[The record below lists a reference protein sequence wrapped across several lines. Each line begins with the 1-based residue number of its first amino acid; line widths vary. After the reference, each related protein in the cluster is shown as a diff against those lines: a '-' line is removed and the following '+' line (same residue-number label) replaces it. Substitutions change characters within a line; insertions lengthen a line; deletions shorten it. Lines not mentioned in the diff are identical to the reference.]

1 MEERILGEIKKA
13 KENLRGVVKMTP
25 LQLSE
30 RLSKKYQADIY
41 LKREDWQKVRSFK
54 IRGAYNKI
62 SQLTDRER
70 KRGVVTASAG
80 NHAQGVAFSCS
91 YLKIRGVIFMP
102 KTTPLQKIHRVR
114 YFGGGY
120 VKVILEGEN
129 YDQASYLAKEY
140 ARKTKAIYIHAF
152 DDEKVIAG
160 QATIGEE
167 IFDQLEGNIDYVIV
181 PIGGG
186 GLIAGIALS
195 LKAKN
200 KKIQLIGV
208 ESKGTQSM
216 NLALKNKS
224 IISLKAVDAFCDG
237 IAVKKVGNLTYKLCQ
252 KYVDQTYVV
261 DEGKIALEMIDLF
274 QNEGIVVEPSAATTI
289 AVLDDLKEQIKR
301 KNVVCVI
308 SGGNFDLLR
317 YPEILEKSLV
327 YQGLK
332 HYFLI
337 EFAQRPGQLKK
348 FVNHVLGPND
358 DIVLF
363 EYIKK
368 NNKEKGPALVGIEL
382 KRKQDYEKIITNLEK
397 YQFSYQVISSND
409 LLYKYLIL

>member
-1 MEERILGEIKKA
+1 
-13 KENLRGVVKMTP
+13 
-25 LQLSE
+25 
-30 RLSKKYQADIY
+30 
-41 LKREDWQKVRSFK
+41 
-54 IRGAYNKI
+54 
-62 SQLTDRER
+62 
-70 KRGVVTASAG
+70 
-80 NHAQGVAFSCS
+80 
-91 YLKIRGVIFMP
+91 MP
-102 KTTPLQKIHRVR
+102 KTTPLQKINRVK
-114 YFGGGY
+114 YFGENY
-120 VKVILEGEN
+120 IQVVLEGEN
-129 YDQASYLAKEY
+129 YDESSFFAKEY
-140 ARKTKAIYIHAF
+140 AKKTGVVYVHAF

-167 IFDQLEGNIDYVIV
+167 IYEQLNGAIDYVIV

-186 GLIAGIALS
+186 GLISGISLS
-195 LKAKN
+195 LKSKN
-200 KKIQLIGV
+200 KNIKVVGV

-216 NLALKNKS
+216 NLALKNNS
-224 IISLKAVDAFCDG
+224 PISLESIDPFCDG
-237 IAVKKVGNLTYKLCQ
+237 IAVKKVGSITYEITK
-252 KYVDQTYVV
+252 KFVDKTLVV
-261 DEGKIALEMIDLF
+261 EEGKIATEMIDLF
-274 QNEGIVVEPSAATTI
+274 QNEGIVIEPSSATTI
-289 AVLDDLKEQIKR
+289 AALDFLEKEIKG

-337 EFAQRPGQLKK
+337 EFAQKPGQLKK
-348 FVNHVLGPND
+348 FVNNVLGPND

-382 KRKQDYEKIITNLEK
+382 SDKNDFDKIIKNLK
-397 YQFSYQVISSND
+397 KHQFNYQIISSND